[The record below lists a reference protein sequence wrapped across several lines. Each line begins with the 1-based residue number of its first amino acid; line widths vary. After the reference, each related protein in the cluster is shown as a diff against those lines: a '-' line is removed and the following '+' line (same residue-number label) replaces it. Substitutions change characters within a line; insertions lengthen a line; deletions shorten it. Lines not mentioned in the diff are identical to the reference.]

1 MGLFGKHDSGK
12 TAPAKDHVGKHR
24 VKDSDLTAKT
34 ADIRVDRDDRGRVT
48 GWGVGREIGSDDYE
62 R

>member
-1 MGLFGKHDSGK
+1 MFGKHRGRE
-12 TAPAKDHVGKHR
+12 TAAANDHVGKHR

-48 GWGVGREIGSDDYE
+48 GWGVGRETGSDDYE